1 MMEIDEL
8 KLRKIPTGIS
18 SLDSAIQGGLPS
30 GSLVLLLGDA
40 GAGNIEF
47 AYTSAVKL
55 SNLKDDTIRPS
66 DGGELK
72 IPEKICY
79 VSFMKSETDILSEIT
94 RIFPKQD
101 IKLFL
106 DKLIF
111 KDLSETYHHYAITP
125 LSWISEED
133 QTTLTSIKGTNLG
146 LLEELINFLNENA
159 KDNLIIIDSIT
170 NLVRACYSS
179 SIEWKDLIAFFEGL
193 QRVAKKWDG
202 IIYAVL
208 GAKILDE
215 NKEAELTDCA
225 DGVLVFDWM
234 QKGEFSR
241 QQVMYVKKFRGLL
254 PQLTKDN
261 ISKFETS
268 VTMPNGFEMKNVKL
282 IRGHNSR

>member
-1 MMEIDEL
+1 MEIGEL
-8 KLRKIPTGIS
+8 KLRKIPTGIG
-18 SLDSAIQGGLPS
+18 SLDSAIRGGLPS

-55 SNLKDDTIRPS
+55 SNLKGDTVGPS
-66 DGGELK
+66 DRGELK

-101 IKLFL
+101 INLFL

-133 QTTLTSIKGTNLG
+133 HTSLTSIKGTNLG

-225 DGVLVFDWM
+225 DGVLAFDWM

>member
-1 MMEIDEL
+1 MMEIGEL
-8 KLRKIPTGIS
+8 KLRKIPTGIG
-18 SLDSAIQGGLPS
+18 SLDSAIRGGLPS

-55 SNLKDDTIRPS
+55 SNLKGDTVGPS
-66 DGGELK
+66 DRGELK

-101 IKLFL
+101 INLFL

-133 QTTLTSIKGTNLG
+133 HTSLTSIKGTNLG

-225 DGVLVFDWM
+225 DGVLAFDWM